1 MHGNDVI
8 AIIAIIMAVVMVKLF
23 KGPLG
28 QAIADRLRGTAPPDG
43 GVLDELETV
52 KTRLAEVEERLDFAE
67 RMLAQGEQAQ
77 RLSGRGD
84 S

>member
-8 AIIAIIMAVVMVKLF
+8 ALIAIVMAVALVKIF
-23 KGPLG
+23 RGPFG
-28 QAIADRLRGTAPPDG
+28 QAIADRLRGTAPPDA

-77 RLSGRGD
+77 RLPGRGD

>member
-1 MHGNDVI
+1 MHGNDLIAVI
-8 AIIAIIMAVVMVKLF
+8 AIVSAVLFVKLL

-28 QAIADRLRGTAPPDG
+28 QAIADRLRGAAPPDP
-43 GVLDELETV
+43 GVLDELEAV

-77 RLSGRGD
+77 RLPGRGD
-84 S
+84 P

>member
-77 RLSGRGD
+77 RLPGRGD
-84 S
+84 P

>member
-1 MHGNDVI
+1 MHANDTIVVI
-8 AIIAIIMAVVMVKLF
+8 AIVLAVVLVKLI

-28 QAIADRLRGTAPPDG
+28 QAIADRLRGTAPPDP
-43 GVLDELETV
+43 GVLDELEAV
-52 KTRLAEVEERLDFAE
+52 RTRLAEVEERLDFAE